1 MKPAVRPRRQTNGQ
15 IFAIPAVLGVLSI
28 VGLISALVGDG
39 VWDGVSWATL
49 AIPILLCGYFFLKRD
64 YGERDNDERQF
75 HSRRQQGDG

>member
-1 MKPAVRPRRQTNGQ
+1 MKPALRPRRQTNGQ

-64 YGERDNDERQF
+64 
-75 HSRRQQGDG
+75 